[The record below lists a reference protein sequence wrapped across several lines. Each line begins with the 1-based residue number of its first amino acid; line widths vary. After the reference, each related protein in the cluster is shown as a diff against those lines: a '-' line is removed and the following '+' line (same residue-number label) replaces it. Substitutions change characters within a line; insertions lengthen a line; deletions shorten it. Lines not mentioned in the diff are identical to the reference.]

1 MNFDNNLLKY
11 LKFLFG
17 ASKTKEIQEK
27 YKIGTL
33 PEFNYG
39 TIFWQMMNEKKVRA
53 GKVIQYFET
62 GKKNKKHYMD
72 ASIFVTQK

>member
-1 MNFDNNLLKY
+1 MNYDNNLLKY
-11 LKFLFG
+11 LRLRFG
-17 ASKTKEIQEK
+17 DSIANSIEKK

-39 TIFWQMMNEKKVRA
+39 TVFGRLMIEIVKG

-62 GKKNKKHYMD
+62 GKRTKKITWMHQ
-72 ASIFVTQK
+72 F